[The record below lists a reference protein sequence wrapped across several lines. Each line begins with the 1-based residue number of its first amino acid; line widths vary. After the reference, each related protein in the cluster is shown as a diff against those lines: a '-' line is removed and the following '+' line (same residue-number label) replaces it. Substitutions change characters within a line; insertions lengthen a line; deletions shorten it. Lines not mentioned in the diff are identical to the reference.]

1 MSDTMRLLLFVLGY
15 VVLMRWLLPWLGVRT
30 CMSGH
35 CNVPLSRK
43 PTAKHETEKTSGEV
57 AHPAPER

>member
-43 PTAKHETEKTSGEV
+43 PTAKQETENASGEA
-57 AHPAPER
+57 AHSARER